1 MAADYPMTVMPI
13 VCSEEGTLCFYLN
26 DRLVIGNRAKT
37 ELRNFHR
44 RTIIT
49 SNNLHRVHD
58 THIFISCCWEE
69 EITFQNKN
77 QHSSTSRQ
85 RQNPQR
91 KIKRLKYRRF
101 GTRFQLPCDKSM
113 KMRTYIS
120 VSTCFVC
127 FLFQCLYLLF
137 IHLFI
142 YRRVHGN
149 LGTSTVEGSEVIEPE
164 EWHHLVF
171 RFDAQS
177 KWMKCFLLTRIVF
190 VYAVLCTCL
199 IFKYRVMF

>member
-1 MAADYPMTVMPI
+1 MAQGFN
-13 VCSEEGTLCFYLN
+13 C
-26 DRLVIGNRAKT
+26 RVIRAWKWG
-37 ELRNFHR
+37 R
-44 RTIIT
+44 
-49 SNNLHRVHD
+49 
-58 THIFISCCWEE
+58 IFR
-69 EITFQNKN
+69 
-77 QHSSTSRQ
+77 SSTC
-85 RQNPQR
+85 
-91 KIKRLKYRRF
+91 Y
-101 GTRFQLPCDKSM
+101 
-113 KMRTYIS
+113 
-120 VSTCFVC
+120 VC
-127 FLFQCLYLLF
+127 FLFLCLYLLF

-199 IFKYRVMF
+199 IFKYREMFLKSSCCLLLLRRLVANKGEREAWARSASDWWEAQGTAGRRKKRGACFLRSAFLFAQIYFGWETSGYELGSVANWSMSLAYFHALMASLSSATRRKAIHL